1 MTLRRLAEEN
11 LQPKAFEFSSSN
23 LTIIESL
30 INKYPMGKK
39 ASAILPVLDLA
50 QRQNDNWLSLAA
62 IKVVSEILEMPMVK
76 ILEVATFY
84 TMYNL
89 SPVGKNVLQVC
100 TTTPCWLRGSDQI
113 YKSCKEKL
121 GINFGETTKDSEFTL
136 VEVECLGACANAP
149 VVQINDDYYE
159 DLDKES
165 IKKIIEKLKKNLKPT
180 HGPQSKRVGSE
191 PLSEKE
197 L

>member
-76 ILEVATFY
+76 ILEVVTFY

-89 SPVGKNVLQVC
+89 SPVGKHVLQVC

-165 IKKIIEKLKKNLKPT
+165 IKKIIEKLKKNLKPA
-180 HGPQSKRVGSE
+180 HGPQSKRMGSE

>member
-1 MTLRRLAEEN
+1 MTLRRLAAEN

-50 QRQNDNWLSLAA
+50 QRQNNNWLSLAA

-76 ILEVATFY
+76 ILEVVTFY

-89 SPVGKNVLQVC
+89 SPVGKHVLQVC

-121 GINFGETTKDSEFTL
+121 GINFGETTKDREFTL
-136 VEVECLGACANAP
+136 VEVDCLGACANAP

>member
-76 ILEVATFY
+76 ILEVVTFY

-89 SPVGKNVLQVC
+89 SPVGKHVLQVC

-121 GINFGETTKDSEFTL
+121 GINFGETTKDREFTL

>member
-1 MTLRRLAEEN
+1 MTLRRLAAEN
-11 LQPKAFEFSSSN
+11 LQPKDFEFSASN

-76 ILEVATFY
+76 ILEVVTFY

-89 SPVGKNVLQVC
+89 SPVGKHVLQVC

-121 GINFGETTKDSEFTL
+121 GINFGETTKDREFTL

>member
-1 MTLRRLAEEN
+1 MTLPRFAAEN
-11 LQPKAFEFSSSN
+11 LQPKDFEFSASN
-23 LTIIESL
+23 LTIVESL

-76 ILEVATFY
+76 ILEVVTFY

-89 SPVGKNVLQVC
+89 SPVGKHVLQVC

-121 GINFGETTKDSEFTL
+121 GINFGETTKDREFTL

>member
-1 MTLRRLAEEN
+1 MTLRRFTEEN

-76 ILEVATFY
+76 ILEVVTFY

-89 SPVGKNVLQVC
+89 SPVGKHVLQVC

-121 GINFGETTKDSEFTL
+121 GINFGETTKDREFTL

>member
-1 MTLRRLAEEN
+1 MTLRRLAEET

-76 ILEVATFY
+76 ILEVVTFY

-89 SPVGKNVLQVC
+89 SPVGKHVLQVC

-121 GINFGETTKDSEFTL
+121 GINFGETTKDREFTL

-165 IKKIIEKLKKNLKPT
+165 IKKIIEKLKKNLKPA

>member
-1 MTLRRLAEEN
+1 MTLRRFAEEN

-50 QRQNDNWLSLAA
+50 QGQNDNWLSLAA

-76 ILEVATFY
+76 ILEVVTFY

-89 SPVGKNVLQVC
+89 SPVGKHVLQVC

-121 GINFGETTKDSEFTL
+121 GINFGETTKDREFTL

-180 HGPQSKRVGSE
+180 HGPQSQRVGSE

>member
-1 MTLRRLAEEN
+1 MTLRRPAAEN
-11 LQPKAFEFSSSN
+11 LQPKAFKFSDSN
-23 LTIIESL
+23 LAQIEDI
-30 INKYPMGKK
+30 INKYPVGKK

-62 IKVVSEILEMPMVK
+62 IKVVSEILEMPMIK
-76 ILEVATFY
+76 ILEIVTFY

-89 SPVGKNVLQVC
+89 SLVGNHVLEVC
-100 TTTPCWLRGSDQI
+100 TTTPCWLRGSDEI
-113 YKSCKEKL
+113 YRSCKEKL
-121 GINFGETTKDSEFTL
+121 SINFGETTDDRKFTL
-136 VEVECLGACANAP
+136 MEVECLGACANAP
-149 VVQINDDYYE
+149 VVQINDNYYE

-165 IKKIIEKLKKNLKPT
+165 IKKIIEKLKNNLKPK
-180 HGPQSKRVGSE
+180 HGSQSKRVGSE

>member
-76 ILEVATFY
+76 ILEVVTFY

-89 SPVGKNVLQVC
+89 SPVGKHVLQVC

-121 GINFGETTKDSEFTL
+121 GINFGETTKDREFTL

-165 IKKIIEKLKKNLKPT
+165 IKKIIEKLKKNLKPA
-180 HGPQSKRVGSE
+180 HGPQSKRMGSE

>member
-1 MTLRRLAEEN
+1 MTLRRPAAEN
-11 LQPKAFEFSSSN
+11 LQPKAFEFSDSN
-23 LTIIESL
+23 LAIIEDI
-30 INKYPMGKK
+30 INKYPVGKK

-76 ILEVATFY
+76 ILEVVTFY

-89 SPVGKNVLQVC
+89 SPVGKHVLQVC

-121 GINFGETTKDSEFTL
+121 GINFGETTKDREFTL

>member
-11 LQPKAFEFSSSN
+11 LQPKDFEFSASN

-76 ILEVATFY
+76 ILEVVTFY

-89 SPVGKNVLQVC
+89 SPVGKHVLQVC

-121 GINFGETTKDSEFTL
+121 GINFGETTKDREFTL

>member
-62 IKVVSEILEMPMVK
+62 IKVVSEILEMPMIK

-89 SPVGKNVLQVC
+89 SPVGKHVLQVC

-121 GINFGETTKDSEFTL
+121 GINFGETTKDREFTL

>member
-1 MTLRRLAEEN
+1 MTLRRPAAES
-11 LQPKAFEFSSSN
+11 LQPTNFEFSDSN
-23 LTIIESL
+23 LAIIEDI
-30 INKYPMGKK
+30 INKYPVGKK

-76 ILEVATFY
+76 ILEVVTFY

-89 SPVGKNVLQVC
+89 SPVGKHVLQVC

-121 GINFGETTKDSEFTL
+121 GINFGETTNDREFTL

>member
-11 LQPKAFEFSSSN
+11 LQPKAFEFSASN

-76 ILEVATFY
+76 ILEVVTFY

-121 GINFGETTKDSEFTL
+121 GINFGETTKDREFTL

>member
-76 ILEVATFY
+76 ILEVVTFY

-89 SPVGKNVLQVC
+89 SPVGKHVLQVC

-113 YKSCKEKL
+113 YESCKEKL
-121 GINFGETTKDSEFTL
+121 GINFGETTKDREFTL

>member
-76 ILEVATFY
+76 ILEVVTFY

-89 SPVGKNVLQVC
+89 SPVGKHVLQVC

-121 GINFGETTKDSEFTL
+121 EINFGETTKDREFTL

>member
-1 MTLRRLAEEN
+1 MTLPRFAAEN
-11 LQPKAFEFSSSN
+11 LQPKDFEFSASN
-23 LTIIESL
+23 LTIVESL

-76 ILEVATFY
+76 ILEVVTFY

-89 SPVGKNVLQVC
+89 SPVGKHVLQVC

-121 GINFGETTKDSEFTL
+121 GINFGETTKDREFSL

-191 PLSEKE
+191 PLSEKG

>member
-11 LQPKAFEFSSSN
+11 LQPKAFEFSASN

-76 ILEVATFY
+76 ILEVVTFY

-89 SPVGKNVLQVC
+89 SPVGKHVLQVC

-121 GINFGETTKDSEFTL
+121 GINFGETTKDREFTL

>member
-11 LQPKAFEFSSSN
+11 LQPKVFEFSSSN

-76 ILEVATFY
+76 ILEVVTFY

-89 SPVGKNVLQVC
+89 SPVGKHVLQVC

-121 GINFGETTKDSEFTL
+121 GINFGETTKDREFTL

>member
-50 QRQNDNWLSLAA
+50 QGQNDNWLSLAA

-76 ILEVATFY
+76 ILEVVTFY

-89 SPVGKNVLQVC
+89 SPVGKHVLQVC

-121 GINFGETTKDSEFTL
+121 GINFGETTKDREFTL

-180 HGPQSKRVGSE
+180 HGPQSQRVGSE

>member
-1 MTLRRLAEEN
+1 MTLRRPAEEN
-11 LQPKAFEFSSSN
+11 LQPKDFEFSVSN
-23 LTIIESL
+23 LTKIESL

-39 ASAILPVLDLA
+39 ASAILSVLDLA

-62 IKVVSEILEMPMVK
+62 IKVVSKILEMPMVK

-121 GINFGETTKDSEFTL
+121 GINFGETTKDREFTL

>member
-1 MTLRRLAEEN
+1 MTLRRPAEEN
-11 LQPKAFEFSSSN
+11 LQPKDFEYSVSN
-23 LTIIESL
+23 LTKIESL

-39 ASAILPVLDLA
+39 ASAILSVLDLA

-76 ILEVATFY
+76 ILEVVTFY

-89 SPVGKNVLQVC
+89 SPVGKHVLQVC

-121 GINFGETTKDSEFTL
+121 GINFGETTKDREFTL

>member
-50 QRQNDNWLSLAA
+50 QRQNNNWLSLAA

-76 ILEVATFY
+76 ILEVVTFY

-89 SPVGKNVLQVC
+89 SPVGKHVLQVC

-121 GINFGETTKDSEFTL
+121 GINFGETTKDREFTL

>member
-1 MTLRRLAEEN
+1 MTLRRLAAEN
-11 LQPKAFEFSSSN
+11 LQPEDFEFSASN

-76 ILEVATFY
+76 ILEVVTFY

-89 SPVGKNVLQVC
+89 SPVGKHVLQVC

-121 GINFGETTKDSEFTL
+121 GINFGETTKDREFTL

>member
-76 ILEVATFY
+76 ILEVVTFY

-121 GINFGETTKDSEFTL
+121 GINFGETTKDREFTL

>member
-76 ILEVATFY
+76 ILEVVTFY

-89 SPVGKNVLQVC
+89 SPVGKHVLQVC

-121 GINFGETTKDSEFTL
+121 GINFGETTKDREFSL